1 MTDTTIPQRAVRA
14 TDTPTNDA
22 PLPLPPMPD
31 TDPHAGGQPTERN
44 VPEAALDAPTH
55 DDMPAFDDH
64 VAEPDPYA
72 KIEVADRPQNFVREP
87 FGEPRL
93 KLQAPARRG
102 YRRYWFNDEPGRIQR
117 ALGAGYSFVKVNGRN
132 TRNVVGRAK
141 NGSAQVA
148 YLMEIPEDWFLQDV
162 RRQQAKVDEIDDA
175 IRGGTINEK
184 GGTATKD
191 GDNRYVPKDGI
202 RYDPRASR
210 DG

>member
-1 MTDTTIPQRAVRA
+1 MTETTIPQRAVRA
-14 TDTPTNDA
+14 SDQAPDA
-22 PLPLPPMPD
+22 PLPLPPMPED
-31 TDPHAGGQPTERN
+31 DPHAGAQMSERN
-44 VPEAALDAPTH
+44 VPEVALDSTTH

-72 KIEVADRPQNFVREP
+72 KIEAVDRPPNFVREP

-93 KLQAPARRG
+93 KLQAPARPG

-132 TRNVVGRAK
+132 TRNVVGRSK

-148 YLMEIPEDWFLQDV
+148 YLMEIPEGWFLQDV
-162 RRQQAKVDEIDDA
+162 RRQQAKVDEIDTA
-175 IRGGTINEK
+175 IRGGSLGAQK
-184 GGTATKD
+184 GELAKD